1 MICTGTIINTA
12 AIVIGG
18 MLGHFCGGF
27 LKERHRGTL
36 MTACGVCVMFI
47 GISGAM
53 QGMLSIGT
61 GNVLKS
67 GHSMLITASFALG
80 ALIGEIIDIEDRF
93 DSFGEW
99 LKRKTG
105 NAGDAGFVNAFVT
118 ASLTVCIGAMA
129 VVGSIQDGINGDY
142 SILAVKAALDLII
155 ILVMTCSMGK
165 GCIFAA
171 VPVFVF
177 EGSMTLLAV
186 FLKPLLNELA
196 MSYLSMVGS
205 MLIFCIGI
213 NLVWGKKVRAAN
225 LLPSLV
231 IAVIAAFM

>member
-1 MICTGTIINTA
+1 
-12 AIVIGG
+12 
-18 MLGHFCGGF
+18 
-27 LKERHRGTL
+27 
-36 MTACGVCVMFI
+36 
-47 GISGAM
+47 
-53 QGMLSIGT
+53 
-61 GNVLKS
+61 
-67 GHSMLITASFALG
+67 MLITVSFALG

-99 LKRKTG
+99 LKRRTG
-105 NAGDAGFVNAFVT
+105 NADDAGFVNAFVT

-129 VVGSIQDGINGDY
+129 VVGAIQDGINGDY

-177 EGSMTLLAV
+177 EGGMTLLAG

-205 MLIFCIGI
+205 MLIFCIGV

-225 LLPSLV
+225 LLPALV
-231 IAVIAAFM
+231 IAVIAAFI